1 MNHLNRKARYVL
13 LAGAALFAPGAWS
26 MPPETITRSEVV
38 KYDPMVA
45 ATPEGATQLYA
56 KLQRA
61 AARVCDERSGAAGGG
76 RPTTSTTSETAPSPP
91 ATTPQEPAGA
101 PAAPSAPSTA
111 PAPSEVMPD
120 LEIKR

>member
-1 MNHLNRKARYVL
+1 MNHLNRKARYAL

-61 AARVCDERSGAAGGG
+61 AARVCDEPSGAAGGG
-76 RPTTSTTSETAPSPP
+76 LNAVQPYVACVKAALSNAVREVRAPLV
-91 ATTPQEPAGA
+91 AVIHQEGMRHQE
-101 PAAPSAPSTA
+101 AALAS
-111 PAPSEVMPD
+111 
-120 LEIKR
+120 R